1 MDLDPHHDTAFELL
15 AEMLMEGHGHT
26 LPPRVGAISGA
37 RECFFLV
44 KYRDTTSN
52 KVYWWNGIG
61 LLLLLLLLLSLYFET
76 LDHDWLQEKV

>member
-1 MDLDPHHDTAFELL
+1 MGIHYP
-15 AEMLMEGHGHT
+15 
-26 LPPRVGAISGA
+26 PPRVGAISGA

-61 LLLLLLLLLSLYFET
+61 LLLLLLLLLYFEN
-76 LDHDWLQEKV
+76 LDHEWLQEKV